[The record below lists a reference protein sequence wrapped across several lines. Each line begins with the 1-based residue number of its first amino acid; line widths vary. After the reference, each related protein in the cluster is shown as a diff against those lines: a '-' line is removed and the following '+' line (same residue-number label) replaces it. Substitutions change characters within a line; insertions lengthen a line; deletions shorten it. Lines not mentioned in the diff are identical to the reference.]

1 MENLSLVD
9 FCVIKKVMK
18 KITIT
23 LRRFVL
29 FTLLVLVITG
39 CAPRPDPDNTAEM
52 ARVYGECTYA
62 INTSMLGLPVIDS
75 SDQRHQMIQQIVD
88 ELIKTRNNNFPW
100 KVHTQVF
107 DHPIPNAFTT
117 GGGYLAAFSG
127 VYAMAD
133 DEAAL
138 AGVIAHELSHMATI
152 DTMEIAQYLERM
164 LALRIQQGGLD
175 EEYEAGTALKIVVD
189 FCLAIPGLVN
199 PKWKNDLVVE
209 ENMEVNA
216 TFGDKTV
223 PHIPYTYSQDPES
236 AYYALLRDPAG
247 RALNSTCNKGDDGT
261 DQNENDEFIVINP
274 DYYLTSY
281 PDAASL
287 PPIPDGL
294 GGGLGGL
301 PTAEA
306 LWKADPWLQFQQT
319 AFMRYA
325 ECQADEGS
333 MLNLFA
339 SGYNPLALNQSFS
352 RMLTMFDMDEKSS
365 DWRFI
370 NHPSLG
376 QRIEDN
382 RTFIENNN
390 DVLPTLDEIENP
402 NSPFHSFVALA
413 DQVEQ
418 FEVERDGAREALFG
432 TTDVAVARPVEA
444 AEGRL
449 REMSMEDF
457 TPITVADLA
466 MVLIEEF
473 SQQKQRAAKSTSE
486 KPADDAQC
494 DVFSAVY
501 KKLTGK
507 DSVACLPVN

>member
-1 MENLSLVD
+1 MAHLPFVD
-9 FCVIKKVMK
+9 FSVIKK
-18 KITIT
+18 ITAT
-23 LRRFVL
+23 LRHFVVL
-29 FTLLVLVITG
+29 ISLVLVVTG
-39 CAPRPDPDNTAEM
+39 CAPRPDPDSTAEM

-62 INTSMLGLPVIDS
+62 INTSMLGLSVIDS

-88 ELIKTRNNNFPW
+88 ELIKTRYSNFPW

-117 GGGYLAAFSG
+117 GGGFLAAFSG

-175 EEYEAGTALKIVVD
+175 EEYEVGTALKTVVD

-199 PKWKNDLVVE
+199 PEWKNDLTVE
-209 ENMEVNA
+209 DNVEINEIY
-216 TFGDKTV
+216 GDKAV

-236 AYYALLRDPAG
+236 AYYALLRDSDG
-247 RALNSTCNKGDDGT
+247 LALNSSCNGGYDGA
-261 DQNENDEFIVINP
+261 DQNENDEFIEINP
-274 DYYLTSY
+274 DHYLTTY

-294 GGGLGGL
+294 GGSLGGL

-333 MLNLFA
+333 MLNLLA

-382 RTFIENNN
+382 RAFITSNSDE
-390 DVLPTLDEIENP
+390 LPTIAEIEHP
-402 NSPFHSFVALA
+402 DSPFHSYVTLA
-413 DQVEQ
+413 DQVAS
-418 FEVERDGAREALFG
+418 FEIVRDAARDALFG
-432 TTDVAVARPVEA
+432 TADVSGVAAKSVDVTGSKPL
-444 AEGRL
+444 G
-449 REMSMEDF
+449 DF

-473 SQQKQRAAKSTSE
+473 SKQKQIAGKSTSE
-486 KPADDAQC
+486 QSKDDTQC
-494 DVFSAVY
+494 DVFSTVY

-507 DSVACLPVN
+507 DSIACLPVN

>member
-1 MENLSLVD
+1 
-9 FCVIKKVMK
+9 
-18 KITIT
+18 
-23 LRRFVL
+23 
-29 FTLLVLVITG
+29 
-39 CAPRPDPDNTAEM
+39 PDPDSTTEM

-62 INTSMLGLPVIDS
+62 INTSMLGLSVIDS

-88 ELIKTRNNNFPW
+88 ELIKTRYSNFPW

-107 DHPIPNAFTT
+107 DHPVPNAFTT
-117 GGGYLAAFSG
+117 GGGFLAAFSG
-127 VYAMAD
+127 VYAMTD

-175 EEYEAGTALKIVVD
+175 EEYEVGTALKTVVD

-199 PKWKNDLVVE
+199 PKWKNDLIVE
-209 ENMEVNA
+209 GNVEINVEINEVY
-216 TFGDKTV
+216 GDKAV

-236 AYYALLRDPAG
+236 AYYALLRDSDG
-247 RALNSTCNKGDDGT
+247 QALNSSCNGGDDGT
-261 DQNENDEFIVINP
+261 DQNENDEFIEINP
-274 DYYLTSY
+274 DYYLTTY

-287 PPIPDGL
+287 PPIPEGL

-382 RTFIENNN
+382 RAFIANNS
-390 DVLPTLDEIENP
+390 DELPTIAEIEQP
-402 NSPFHSFVALA
+402 GSPFHSYVALA
-413 DQVEQ
+413 EQVAS
-418 FEVERDGAREALFG
+418 FEGARDAAREALFG
-432 TTDVAVARPVEA
+432 AADVATAGAKDIAVKNVDVTD
-444 AEGRL
+444 GKSL
-449 REMSMEDF
+449 EDF

-466 MVLIEEF
+466 MVLLEEF
-473 SQQKQRAAKSTSE
+473 SKQKQIAGKSTSGQS
-486 KPADDAQC
+486 KDDAQC

-501 KKLTGK
+501 KKLTGN

>member
-1 MENLSLVD
+1 MAHLPFVD
-9 FCVIKKVMK
+9 FCVIKK
-18 KITIT
+18 IT
-23 LRRFVL
+23 LMLRHF
-29 FTLLVLVITG
+29 LVLISMALVVTG
-39 CAPRPDPDNTAEM
+39 CAPRPDPDSTAEM

-62 INTSMLGLPVIDS
+62 INTSMLGLSVIDS

-88 ELIKTRNNNFPW
+88 ELIKTRYSNFPW
-100 KVHTQVF
+100 KVHAQVF
-107 DHPIPNAFTT
+107 DHPVPNAFTT
-117 GGGYLAAFSG
+117 GGGFLAAFSG

-175 EEYEAGTALKIVVD
+175 EEYEVGTALKTVVD

-199 PKWKNDLVVE
+199 PKWKNDLIVE
-209 ENMEVNA
+209 DNVEIDEIY
-216 TFGDKTV
+216 GDKAV

-236 AYYALLRDPAG
+236 AYYVSLRDPEG
-247 RALNSTCNKGDDGT
+247 QALNSSCNQGYDET

-274 DYYLTSY
+274 EYYLTTY

-301 PTAEA
+301 PTAEV

-339 SGYNPLALNQSFS
+339 SGYDPLALNQSFS
-352 RMLTMFDMDEKSS
+352 RMLTMFEMDEKSS

-382 RTFIENNN
+382 RAFIANNS
-390 DVLPTLDEIENP
+390 DELPTIAEIEQSD
-402 NSPFHSFVALA
+402 SPFHSYVALTS
-413 DQVEQ
+413 QVAS
-418 FEVERDGAREALFG
+418 FETARDSAREALFG
-432 TTDVAVARPVEA
+432 TADVAGVASKDIAVKNVDVIDDK
-444 AEGRL
+444 RL
-449 REMSMEDF
+449 DNFM
-457 TPITVADLA
+457 PITVADLA
-466 MVLIEEF
+466 LVLIEEF
-473 SQQKQRAAKSTSE
+473 SKHKQIAGKSTLGKS
-486 KPADDAQC
+486 KGDTQC

-507 DSVACLPVN
+507 DSVACLSVD

>member
-1 MENLSLVD
+1 MAYFSFVD
-9 FCVIKKVMK
+9 VCVIKIIVM
-18 KITIT
+18 
-23 LRRFVL
+23 LRRFL
-29 FTLLVLVITG
+29 LLTLLVLLATG

-52 ARVYGECTYA
+52 ARVFGECTYA
-62 INTSMLGLPVIDS
+62 INTSMLGLSVVDT

-88 ELIKTRNNNFPW
+88 ELIKTRYSNFPW

-107 DHPIPNAFTT
+107 DQPIPNAFTT
-117 GGGYLAAFSG
+117 GGGFLAAFSG
-127 VYAMAD
+127 IYAMAD

-164 LALRIQQGGLD
+164 LALRIQQGGID
-175 EEYEAGTALKIVVD
+175 EEYEVGTALKTVVD

-209 ENMEVNA
+209 NNAEVNEIY
-216 TFGDKTV
+216 GDIIL

-236 AYYALLRDPAG
+236 PYYVLLRDPQG
-247 RALNSTCNKGDDGT
+247 QALNSSCNQENDDT

-274 DYYLTSY
+274 DYYLAMY

-301 PTAEA
+301 PTAEV

-325 ECQADEGS
+325 ECQADAGS

-352 RMLTMFDMDEKSS
+352 RMLTMFDMDEKGS

-382 RTFIENNN
+382 RAFIGNNKK
-390 DVLPTLDEIENP
+390 VLPTLAEIEHP
-402 NSPFHSFVALA
+402 DSPFQSYVALA

-418 FEVERDGAREALFG
+418 FEAARDEARETLFG
-432 TTDVAVARPVEA
+432 TAEVTVAKSVDP
-444 AEGRL
+444 AEGL
-449 REMSMEDF
+449 LQKKSMEDF

-473 SQQKQRAAKSTSE
+473 SQQEQRIAKSASTQS
-486 KPADDAQC
+486 KDDAQC

-501 KKLTGK
+501 KKLTSK
-507 DSVACLPVN
+507 DSIACLPVN

>member
-1 MENLSLVD
+1 MESLSLVD
-9 FCVIKKVMK
+9 FCVIKK
-18 KITIT
+18 ITIM

-29 FTLLVLVITG
+29 FTLLILVATG
-39 CAPRPDPDNTAEM
+39 CAPRPDPDSTVEL

-62 INTSMLGLPVIDS
+62 INTSMLGLSVVDR

-88 ELIKTRNNNFPW
+88 ELIKTRYSNFPW

-107 DHPIPNAFTT
+107 DQPTPNAFTT

-175 EEYEAGTALKIVVD
+175 EEYEVGTALKTVVD

-209 ENMEVNA
+209 ENTEVNEA
-216 TFGDKTV
+216 FGDKTV
-223 PHIPYTYSQDPES
+223 PHIPYTFSQDPES

-247 RALNSTCNKGDDGT
+247 QALNSSCNMGDDGT

-301 PTAEA
+301 PTAEV

-325 ECQADEGS
+325 ECQADEGG
-333 MLNLFA
+333 MLNLLA

-352 RMLTMFDMDEKSS
+352 RLLAMFDMDEKGS

-382 RTFIENNN
+382 RAFIENNN
-390 DVLPTLDEIENP
+390 DVLPAIAEIEHP
-402 NSPFHSFVALA
+402 DSAFHSYVALA
-413 DQVEQ
+413 GQIES
-418 FEVERDGAREALFG
+418 FESIRDAARDALFG
-432 TTDVAVARPVEA
+432 AKNMAMDSDVAKRIEA
-444 AEGRL
+444 TGEQSL
-449 REMSMEDF
+449 EDF

-473 SQQKQRAAKSTSE
+473 SKQKQQAAKSTSE
-486 KPADDAQC
+486 QSTNDVQC
-494 DVFSAVY
+494 DAFSAVY

-507 DSVACLPVN
+507 DNVACLPVDF